1 MADITITFKLTEE
14 NLAAYDFIRAALKQ
28 DRARIEGILAA
39 WVPSN
44 LDQVEQFLEEGDF
57 PNRKLMRR

>member
-1 MADITITFKLTEE
+1 MVEVTLTFSLTDEE
-14 NLAAYDFIRAALKQ
+14 LEAYELIRAALKQ
-28 DRARIEGILAA
+28 DRGRMEEILAA

-57 PNRKLMRR
+57 PRRAKR